1 MKKAF
6 TPYLLC
12 MSLALLALSG
22 CSKVSSDDLEDD
34 VPYYQHYTVYY
45 DGSNG
50 STRAT
55 GSFTVRTK
63 GGTGITLAE
72 ESNLKV
78 NGNATSKEPIIS
90 EFVPVYGW
98 TTGSIT
104 DVTFTLNKKGGTAF
118 VNSVKTSDIDPVAF
132 PVGLPATFSKAGGI
146 SFSYVGNSGAI
157 DVEINGKNMSGVDT
171 SIEKTFTSNAV
182 NFSSGELQVFNSGS
196 IEIQMN
202 RHKELPLQSS
212 DDNAGGNIHLTYRVY
227 NSFTLN

>member
-1 MKKAF
+1 
-6 TPYLLC
+6 
-12 MSLALLALSG
+12 MSLALFALSG

-45 DGSNG
+45 DGSNN

-63 GGTGITLAE
+63 GGTGITLGN

-90 EFVPVYGW
+90 EFVPVYAWAGN
-98 TTGSIT
+98 SIT
-104 DVTFTLNKKGGTAF
+104 NVSFTLNKKGGTTF
-118 VNSVKTSDIDPVAF
+118 VNNVNTSDIDPVAF
-132 PVGLPATFSKAGGI
+132 PGGLPTTFSKASGI
-146 SFSYVGNSGAI
+146 SFNYVGNAGAI
-157 DVEINGKNMSGVDT
+157 DVEINGKNLSGLDT
-171 SIEKTFTSNAV
+171 SVEKTFTSNAV
-182 NFSSGELQVFNSGS
+182 NFSSGELQVFNTGT

-212 DDNAGGNIHLTYRVY
+212 DNNAGGNIYLTYRVY
-227 NSFTLN
+227 NSFILNN